1 MNTLFELNLDTKILF
16 RERNHNLNINMTDYA
31 NLYNLL
37 INNYGLTE
45 TSKKMKE
52 QVGLSSEEFR
62 SYFQDERKN
71 YRTINEVL
79 ELC

>member
-1 MNTLFELNLDTKILF
+1 
-16 RERNHNLNINMTDYA
+16 MTDYA